1 MEEAKKP
8 KRPRIGIQGV
18 NSSAPESN
26 ENRYEKVVYPE
37 NGASR
42 PEEHASDGEHG
53 QGGYQQRHYGYQQ
66 RQQGGY
72 QQRPQNYQRQ
82 GQGGYQQRQGDR
94 KSVV

>member
-26 ENRYEKVVYPE
+26 ENRYEKVVYSE

-42 PEEHASDGEHG
+42 SEEHASDGEHG

-82 GQGGYQQRQGDR
+82 GQ
-94 KSVV
+94 